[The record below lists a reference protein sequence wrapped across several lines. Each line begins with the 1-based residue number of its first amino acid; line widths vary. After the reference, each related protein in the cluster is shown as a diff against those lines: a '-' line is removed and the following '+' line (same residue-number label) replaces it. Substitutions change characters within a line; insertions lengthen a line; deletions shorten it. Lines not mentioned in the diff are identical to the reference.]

1 MLSATKPML
10 LEIAERQIEPDIT
23 LVEMTGK
30 LALGRE
36 CQRVETLLEDLIKR
50 RVKRVIFDMTGVDY
64 ADSAGIG
71 MLALAAGRMKESGGS
86 LVVVSSGGKVLH
98 LLNLTQLTS
107 IIQVCPTVDAAAAA
121 LTPPSGRAS

>member
-1 MLSATKPML
+1 ML
-10 LEIAERQIEPDIT
+10 LEIAERQMEPDIT
-23 LVEMTGK
+23 LVEFTGK

-36 CQRVETLLEDLIKR
+36 CQRVETLVEDLVKR

-71 MLALAAGRMKESGGS
+71 MLALAAGKIKESGGS
-86 LVVVSSGGKVLH
+86 LTVVAPEGRVLQ

-107 IIQVCPTVDAAAAA
+107 IVKVCPTVAAAAA
-121 LTPPSGRAS
+121 TV